1 MRSSILSLL
10 TAAAVFFLA
19 GAARGELV
27 EYAFDIDYAT
37 VNYTGRNVT
46 AMAVGGTIPAPL
58 IEASVGDTLRVTFT
72 NRMDVPSSIHWH
84 GILLPNDQDGVPY
97 LNSPPI
103 EAGGSLTY
111 EFPVVQSGTYWYH
124 SHTGLQEQR
133 GVYGPIVFRPRE
145 KGPPVADVEHVVVL
159 SDWTDEDPKTVLSNL
174 KKDDDYYSLKK
185 GTVQS
190 WDKVLMHGWTAVAN
204 RLRGSW
210 SRMGPMDISDV
221 GYDAF
226 LANGEPRRNLPAA
239 PGQTVL
245 VRLIN
250 SAAST
255 YFNVEFAGGPM
266 TIVAA
271 DGPETQ
277 PLKVKR
283 LQIAIAET
291 YDLLIRVPG
300 EGSYELRATSE
311 DGTGHASVF
320 IGSGKDVP
328 APDVPKPNLY
338 LHRHHG
344 HMEHE
349 KMQGTH
355 RAGQH
360 EEREKMQGTH
370 RAGQHEEHEK
380 MQGTHHAG
388 QHEEHEKTMSEARH
402 REHRMKHEHGMARG
416 PSAEK
421 KPVGHMKDYSL
432 LAAREDTSLPHGAPV
447 REITLDL
454 TGSMLRY
461 TWSFDGRT
469 LSQSD
474 RILVRKGE
482 NVRFVLR
489 NMTMMHHP
497 LHLHGHFFRVLN
509 GQGDRSPLKHTVD
522 VPAMGTVTIEFAA
535 DTEKDWFFH
544 CHNLYHMMAG
554 MSRVISYEESS
565 TADRELIR
573 KISHDQAR
581 YTSAE
586 ISALRRFTEG
596 SLGVFNIRDAFG
608 AEYEYGYGDR
618 PWEFEPYYERFF
630 SMFLGAYAGARF
642 ESEGKGEKTEKRA
655 MAGVRYLLPM
665 FLESDLRI
673 YSDGGAEVEFGSG
686 VQLTSRAEFEWEW
699 ETDFEGEYEY
709 EFSFSWEFAKKL
721 QALWVY
727 DSDHG
732 WNAGVRFKF

>member
-27 EYAFDIDYAT
+27 EYEFDIDYAT
-37 VNYTGRNVT
+37 VNYTGRDVT

-349 KMQGTH
+349 KM
-355 RAGQH
+355 R
-360 EEREKMQGTH
+360 GTH

-380 MQGTHHAG
+380 
-388 QHEEHEKTMSEARH
+388 TMPEARH
-402 REHRMKHEHGMARG
+402 RKHRMKHEHGMARG
-416 PSAEK
+416 RNAEK

-432 LAAREDTSLPHGAPV
+432 LAAREDTSLPPDAPA

-474 RILVRKGE
+474 RILVRRGE

-554 MSRVISYEESS
+554 MSRVISYEESG

-581 YTSAE
+581 YASAE

>member
-355 RAGQH
+355 
-360 EEREKMQGTH
+360 
-370 RAGQHEEHEK
+370 
-380 MQGTHHAG
+380 HAG

-474 RILVRKGE
+474 RILVRRGE

-554 MSRVISYEESS
+554 MSRVISYEESG

-586 ISALRRFTEG
+586 VSALRRFTEG

>member
-1 MRSSILSLL
+1 MLSLL
-10 TAAAVFFLA
+10 TAATVLFLA

-37 VNYTGRNVT
+37 VNYTGRDVT

-133 GVYGPIVFRPRE
+133 GVYGPIVFRPQE

-226 LANGEPRRNLPAA
+226 LANGKTRGNLPAA

-355 RAGQH
+355 HAGQH
-360 EEREKMQGTH
+360 EER
-370 RAGQHEEHEK
+370 EK

-388 QHEEHEKTMSEARH
+388 QHEEHEKTMPEAR
-402 REHRMKHEHGMARG
+402 HRMKHEHGMARG
-416 PSAEK
+416 RNAEK

-432 LAAREDTSLPHGAPV
+432 LAAREDTSLPPDAPV

-554 MSRVISYEESS
+554 MSRVISYEESG

-586 ISALRRFTEG
+586 ISALRHFTEG

-642 ESEGKGEKTEKRA
+642 ESEGKGERTEKRA
-655 MAGVRYLLPM
+655 MAGIRYLLPM

>member
-1 MRSSILSLL
+1 MLSLL
-10 TAAAVFFLA
+10 TAAVVFFLA

-37 VNYTGRNVT
+37 VNYTGRDVT

-72 NRMDVPSSIHWH
+72 NRMDVPSSVHWH

-226 LANGEPRRNLPAA
+226 LANGKTRGNLPAA

-291 YDLLIRVPG
+291 YDLLIRVPD

-355 RAGQH
+355 HAGQH
-360 EEREKMQGTH
+360 EEHEKMQGTH

-380 MQGTHHAG
+380 
-388 QHEEHEKTMSEARH
+388 TMPEAR
-402 REHRMKHEHGMARG
+402 HRMKHEHGMARG
-416 PSAEK
+416 RNAEK

-432 LAAREDTSLPHGAPV
+432 LAAREDTSLPPDAPV

-586 ISALRRFTEG
+586 ISALRHFTEG

-642 ESEGKGEKTEKRA
+642 ESEGKGERTEKRA
-655 MAGVRYLLPM
+655 MAGIRYLLPM

>member
-1 MRSSILSLL
+1 MRNSMLSLL
-10 TAAAVFFLA
+10 AAATVLFLA

-37 VNYTGRNVT
+37 VNYTGRDVT

-72 NRMDVPSSIHWH
+72 NRMDVPSSVHWH
-84 GILLPNDQDGVPY
+84 GILLPNEQDGVPY

-133 GVYGPIVFRPRE
+133 GVYGPIIFRPRE
-145 KGPPVADVEHVVVL
+145 KGPPVADIEHAVVL

-190 WDKVLMHGWTAVAN
+190 WDKVLRHGWTAVAN

-277 PLKVKR
+277 PLEVKR

-344 HMEHE
+344 PMEHE
-349 KMQGTH
+349 KTQGTK
-355 RAGQH
+355 RAGRHEGHEGHKEYKGHEGHEGHKGHKGH
-360 EEREKMQGTH
+360 EE
-370 RAGQHEEHEK
+370 
-380 MQGTHHAG
+380 
-388 QHEEHEKTMSEARH
+388 TMPETRH
-402 REHRMKHEHGMARG
+402 RKHRMKHGMAHGRDRENAG
-416 PSAEK
+416 RE
-421 KPVGHMKDYSL
+421 PVGHMKDYSL

-509 GQGDRSPLKHTVD
+509 GQGDRSPLKHTVN

-565 TADRELIR
+565 RADRNLIR

-586 ISALRRFTEG
+586 VSVLRHFAEG

-608 AEYEYGYGDR
+608 AEYEYGYGDG
-618 PWEFEPYYERFF
+618 PWELEPYYERFF
-630 SMFLGAYAGARF
+630 STFLGAYAGARF
-642 ESEGKGEKTEKRA
+642 ESEGEGERTEKRA

-699 ETDFEGEYEY
+699 ETDFKGEYEY

>member
-37 VNYTGRNVT
+37 VNYTGRDVT

-355 RAGQH
+355 
-360 EEREKMQGTH
+360 
-370 RAGQHEEHEK
+370 
-380 MQGTHHAG
+380 HAG

-474 RILVRKGE
+474 RILVRRGE

-554 MSRVISYEESS
+554 MSRVISYEESG

-586 ISALRRFTEG
+586 VSALRRFTEG

>member
-1 MRSSILSLL
+1 MLSLL
-10 TAAAVFFLA
+10 TAATVLFLA

-37 VNYTGRNVT
+37 VNYTGRDVT

-133 GVYGPIVFRPRE
+133 GVYGPIVFRPKE

-226 LANGEPRRNLPAA
+226 LANGKTRGNLPAA

-349 KMQGTH
+349 KMH
-355 RAGQH
+355 
-360 EEREKMQGTH
+360 GTH

-380 MQGTHHAG
+380 MQGTHRAG
-388 QHEEHEKTMSEARH
+388 QHEEHEKTMPEAR
-402 REHRMKHEHGMARG
+402 HRMKHEHGMARG
-416 PSAEK
+416 RNAEK

-432 LAAREDTSLPHGAPV
+432 LAAREDTSLPPDAPV

-554 MSRVISYEESS
+554 MSRVISYEESG

-586 ISALRRFTEG
+586 ISALRHFTEG

-642 ESEGKGEKTEKRA
+642 ESEGKGERTEKRA
-655 MAGVRYLLPM
+655 MAGIRYLLPM

>member
-1 MRSSILSLL
+1 MLSLL
-10 TAAAVFFLA
+10 TAAAILFLA

-37 VNYTGRNVT
+37 VNYTGRDVT

-72 NRMDVPSSIHWH
+72 NRMDVPSSVHWH

-226 LANGEPRRNLPAA
+226 LANGKTRGNLPAA

-355 RAGQH
+355 HAGQH
-360 EEREKMQGTH
+360 EEHEKMQGTH

-380 MQGTHHAG
+380 
-388 QHEEHEKTMSEARH
+388 TMPEARH
-402 REHRMKHEHGMARG
+402 RTKHEHGMARG
-416 PSAEK
+416 RNAEK

-432 LAAREDTSLPHGAPV
+432 LAAREDTSLPPDAPV

-586 ISALRRFTEG
+586 ISALRHFTEG

-642 ESEGKGEKTEKRA
+642 ESEGKGERTEKRA